1 MLLIWLLESGNMF
14 CLFQCSQWEF
24 SSQLYIE
31 LFATLFVL
39 DWCCPVVLCSVTLLS
54 LWRMELPVKSYDTL
68 HLHSIPSVQ
77 YQWLALLWRHY
88 APQMGNPM
96 NSLRDKYPSQLSV
109 HYNNCKS
116 LSHICVWFI
125 FLVFFLNC
133 KANAVYF
140 LLYLLGKILNYLWII
155 MYFRLLHSFDMCQ
168 IAILCCCIFWNL

>member
-1 MLLIWLLESGNMF
+1 MF

-54 LWRMELPVKSYDTL
+54 LWSTVLLVKSCDTL

-77 YQWLALLWRHY
+77 YQRLALLWLATMHLKWETLWV
-88 APQMGNPM
+88 PIETNTLH
-96 NSLRDKYPSQLSV
+96 S
-109 HYNNCKS
+109 
-116 LSHICVWFI
+116 
-125 FLVFFLNC
+125 LVFTTITVNHYLISAFDLYFWYFFNC
-133 KANAVYF
+133 KANGVYF
-140 LLYLLGKILNYLWII
+140 WLYHLGKILNYLWII